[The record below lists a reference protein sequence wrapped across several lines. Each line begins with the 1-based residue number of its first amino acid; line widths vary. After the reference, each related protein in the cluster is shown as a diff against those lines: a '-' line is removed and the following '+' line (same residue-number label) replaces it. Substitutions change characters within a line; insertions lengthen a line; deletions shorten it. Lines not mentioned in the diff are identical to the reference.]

1 MSKIISSKDLGNDER
16 WFGRLKE
23 GTTNFYPLKAW
34 FSSEKWNFQ
43 IENALNQLEK
53 AVFLAEKA

>member
-1 MSKIISSKDLGNDER
+1 MSEIISSKDLGNDEIGL
-16 WFGRLKE
+16 GRSKE
-23 GTTNFYPLKAW
+23 GIAIFSSLKLG

-53 AVFLAEKA
+53 TVFLAEKA